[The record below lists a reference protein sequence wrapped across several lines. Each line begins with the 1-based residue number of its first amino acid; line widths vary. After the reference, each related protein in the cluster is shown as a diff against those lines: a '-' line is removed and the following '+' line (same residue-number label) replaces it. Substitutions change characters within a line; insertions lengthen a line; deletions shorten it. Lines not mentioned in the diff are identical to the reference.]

1 MAFETKNPGI
11 GKYLI
16 TSRRV
21 TAADVSA
28 PVAVAPFATRFLA
41 LHRTNS
47 LVNLAVIRG
56 KDWAVDHF
64 INLAGPQIVPAIDNW
79 AAIGAFSSLRPS
91 TMARL
96 LSASLPFELT
106 AWTSGWTPIHFSIS
120 NPDYGMF
127 DLAFQRTPK
136 TALHRLD
143 SFGDSLLFPA
153 LHKQNYYAL
162 EKLLASGVSP
172 NIPNRAGVTP
182 LNCACLRVDA
192 QAVRLLIQYGATAR
206 VGSSATEGTSLN
218 AFAEGMWENR
228 DKVTRE
234 DAQDIF
240 DALVGAG
247 ARGDQVGPDSSVE
260 ELIRIRFSM
269 GSLHED
275 ELSRS
280 LAVAYRQGNDD
291 VSLSFLSR
299 VDHFVADSLALIEI
313 LSDPASRASLEAERA
328 LAEGSYRRSLGPN
341 EADGRERPSVPD
353 TPQPRFLVP
362 AGYRWGQ
369 QTQPQPELRWR
380 DGTSSEFPFTTTCL
394 QPHAPGRR
402 PAAATIHEFR
412 GDCAEYG
419 LVVLDISDLDSGVK
433 YGIVAFPVRCM
444 AEVDY
449 YEYDWDPVEDPP
461 PEKEPDVV
469 LVSPRHSS
477 RCRFIN
483 GYASISITTT

>member
-1 MAFETKNPGI
+1 MAPERWSRLPCEIVAMIAGCCDSTSLQNLTRVNRRTHQLVSWERRRRLQKAKFHLYDSEEERKEDLERMGEEGGVKRHPGWPTGPVDVVTSVVVRGKVDALRLFLDWGLDIRRYNRDGVSILGMAFETKNPGI

-143 SFGDSLLFPA
+143 SFGDSLLFHA

-206 VGSSATEGTSLN
+206 VGSSTTEGTSLN

-228 DKVTRE
+228 DKDTRE
-234 DAQDIF
+234 DAQEIF

-269 GSLHED
+269 GSLHDE
-275 ELSRS
+275 ELSYVSSCLRICRS
-280 LAVAYRQGNDD
+280 SG
-291 VSLSFLSR
+291 FL
-299 VDHFVADSLALIEI
+299 I
-313 LSDPASRASLEAERA
+313 
-328 LAEGSYRRSLGPN
+328 
-341 EADGRERPSVPD
+341 
-353 TPQPRFLVP
+353 
-362 AGYRWGQ
+362 
-369 QTQPQPELRWR
+369 
-380 DGTSSEFPFTTTCL
+380 
-394 QPHAPGRR
+394 
-402 PAAATIHEFR
+402 
-412 GDCAEYG
+412 
-419 LVVLDISDLDSGVK
+419 
-433 YGIVAFPVRCM
+433 
-444 AEVDY
+444 
-449 YEYDWDPVEDPP
+449 
-461 PEKEPDVV
+461 
-469 LVSPRHSS
+469 
-477 RCRFIN
+477 
-483 GYASISITTT
+483 